1 MFLAFM
7 ENPRYQFIIP
17 TNVYES
23 TCSIFIYE
31 KELPTNEITS
41 PQTLISTIKNYD
53 STVFCV
59 KFHKFLITKRQCFSH
74 ACNLLIFYTKSI
86 KICKY
91 NLLPLENM
99 FTFTIPARPNLK
111 EGKSKITSGFTL
123 GVYSE
128 YTPGFRILACTQS
141 EPKLI

>member
-7 ENPRYQFIIP
+7 DNPRYQFIIP

-41 PQTLISTIKNYD
+41 PQTLISTIKKYD

-59 KFHKFLITKRQCFSH
+59 KFRKFLITKRQCFSH

-111 EGKSKITSGFTL
+111 EGKSKIISGFTL
-123 GVYSE
+123 GIYSE
-128 YTPGFRILACTQS
+128 YTPGFRILASTQS

>member
-7 ENPRYQFIIP
+7 DNPRYQFIIP
-17 TNVYES
+17 TSVYES

-31 KELPTNEITS
+31 KELATNEITS

-91 NLLPLENM
+91 NLLSLENM
-99 FTFTIPARPNLK
+99 LTFTIPVRPNLK
-111 EGKSKITSGFTL
+111 KVNPKKPLGLLWGFIL
-123 GVYSE
+123 SILLVLE
-128 YTPGFRILACTQS
+128 YLRVPRVNQS
-141 EPKLI
+141 